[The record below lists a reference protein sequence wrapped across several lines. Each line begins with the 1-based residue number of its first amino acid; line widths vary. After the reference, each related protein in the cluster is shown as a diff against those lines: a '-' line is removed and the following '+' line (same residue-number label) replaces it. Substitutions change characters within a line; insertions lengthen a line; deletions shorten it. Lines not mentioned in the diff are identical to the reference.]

1 MISKQYRFIQLHIP
15 RTGGSSVQ
23 DALWRYRDS
32 NTGVHPQSHDDF
44 HGKYDWHL
52 NGFTKNAL
60 NESVESDNGVQ
71 HVGQD
76 FYSYVTKHLSED
88 SKPASMGYG
97 REKFD
102 EYFVFTF
109 VRNPWDRFVSLWVKF
124 KEEVRLQENFNKLYG
139 LNVDHDFK
147 EMEEVLRYLWLSH
160 KRGLALP
167 RWFKPQYEF
176 VHAKDLKILVNFV
189 GRYENFQNH
198 FDFLCERIDYPQTTL
213 PNSDKKERR
222 QEKEKAHYIQ
232 YYDKATADVIAE
244 IYKDDLETWNYE
256 FGD

>member
-15 RTGGSSVQ
+15 RTAGSSIQ
-23 DALWRYRDS
+23 DALWRYRD
-32 NTGVHPQSHDDF
+32 TKQGVHPQDHSDF
-44 HGKYDWHL
+44 FGKYDWHL
-52 NGFTKNAL
+52 NGFYPNIAQSA
-60 NESVESDNGVQ
+60 EVDNGIQ

-76 FYSYVTKHLSED
+76 FYSYVTKHLSQD

-97 REKFD
+97 YEKFE
-102 EYFVFTF
+102 EYFKFAF
-109 VRNPWDRFVSLWVKF
+109 VRNPWDRFVSLWAKF
-124 KEEVRLQENFNKLYG
+124 KEEVKLQENFNKLYG

-189 GRYENFQNH
+189 GRYESLQDH
-198 FDFLCERIDYPQTTL
+198 FNFLCDRIDYPQRSL
-213 PNSDKKERR
+213 PHSDKKERR
-222 QEKEKAHYIQ
+222 QEKENAHQ
-232 YYDKATADVIAE
+232 A
-244 IYKDDLETWNYE
+244 
-256 FGD
+256 